1 MKLLKLGLRFWI
13 TLSSVFTF
21 LAGWA
26 MLAHAP
32 KPTSFSPA
40 QTSSASVAPLPT
52 LAPLQPLNFSG
63 NGGTIQTQQFS
74 VVPPAAPSFF
84 SPAPTFNTGGS

>member
-13 TLSSVFTF
+13 MLSSVFTF

-32 KPTSFSPA
+32 KPTSSSPA
-40 QTSSASVAPLPT
+40 QTPSASVAPLPT
-52 LAPLQPLNFSG
+52 LVPLQPLNFSA
-63 NGGTIQTQQFS
+63 NGSTVQTKQFS
-74 VVPPAAPSFF
+74 AVQPAAPSFF
-84 SPAPTFNTGGS
+84 SPAPVFNTGGS